1 MEDNGKGKV
10 HFKPDGQIDFQL
22 KKLNV
27 TDKDIVVV
35 RIPRDEASEQ
45 ARADLLIML
54 RKAFPKNEL
63 LMVGS
68 KLDLNVLPRR
78 TLNAMGWFK
87 KDDTEQVEQT
97 DVKVGIK
104 DFEKYIQRVELMNFM
119 KGKAEDFG
127 RQIKA
132 ELEKELGV
140 IIEAKVG
147 IFVKEAK
154 K

>member
-10 HFKPDGQIDFQL
+10 HFKPDGKLDFQL
-22 KKLNV
+22 KKLSV

-45 ARADLLIML
+45 VRADLLIML
-54 RKAFPKNEL
+54 RKAFPNNEL
-63 LMVGS
+63 LMLGS
-68 KLDLNVLPRR
+68 KLDLNVLPKK

-87 KDDTEQVEQT
+87 VDDVGQVNQT

-104 DFEKYIQRVELMNFM
+104 DFEKYTRHVELINFL
-119 KGKAEDFG
+119 KERAEEFA
-127 RQIKA
+127 RRVKA
-132 ELEKELGV
+132 ELEKEFGTKL
-140 IIEAKVG
+140 ETRVG
-147 IFVKEAK
+147 LFVKEVK